1 MAFLQFNLED
11 TPLNRMSTIKG
22 KTLYA
27 FAGAGSDMEG
37 FVFGDGVN
45 EHGLAM
51 SNQYDRGY
59 ASYAT
64 DIRDGYINI
73 SQTEVLVWALGYNRN
88 IEELIENAK
97 HVNVVAYSY
106 SDINEVPPLHYHLS
120 DATGRTVEVTFVEG
134 RIVVIDNQLAYSQIT
149 QI

>member
-1 MAFLQFNLED
+1 M
-11 TPLNRMSTIKG
+11 
-22 KTLYA
+22 YA

-37 FVFGDGVN
+37 FVFGDSVN

-64 DIRDGYINI
+64 DIREGYINI
-73 SQTEVLVWALGYNRN
+73 SQTEVLVWALGYNRT

-97 HVNVVAYSY
+97 QVNVVAYSY